1 MKVTCSH
8 FNNVEETKE
17 LFGKNNLRRDFT
29 IHVPSKAKCRP
40 AIGVSLMSLSPLLTV
55 RHKDLA

>member
-8 FNNVEETKE
+8 FNSIEETKE

-40 AIGVSLMSLSPLLTV
+40 AIGVSLMSLSPLFLS
-55 RHKDLA
+55 